1 MRLDKF
7 LAENFGSRTKAAFA
21 IRKGL
26 VLVNGKPAEP
36 SCEYRENDK
45 IEILTAAESYV
56 SVGGFKLSKALK
68 DFNFSV
74 NGKVFC
80 RHRGEY
86 RRLYRLS
93 FTKRGEKSLLH
104 RRGGK
109 PVR

>member
-21 IRKGL
+21 IRKWL

-74 NGKVFC
+74 KGKVFADIGASTEALPTVFYKTG
-80 RHRGEY
+80 RKKFIA
-86 RRLYRLS
+86 L
-93 FTKRGEKSLLH
+93 TW
-104 RRGGK
+104 GK
-109 PVR
+109 AS